1 MEEKNTVLRLTPAPP
16 DWIVPWDALR
26 RTNLGALLLQM
37 AGVPQNPAYHGEGD
51 ALIHTQMVCEAL
63 VGLDQFRKL
72 NERRRQEVFLAAL
85 LHDVGKIRCTRLED
99 GRWISPRHA
108 AAGAAMARELLW
120 LDCGWCGRPDW
131 QALRETVCALIRYH
145 TLPLHAAYEADGA
158 KRLLKAAADGAILP
172 DFSIELLCL
181 LAKADI
187 LGRTCGDRAELLET
201 VELCEVL
208 AEEHGCLASPRP
220 FPSRHTAYSYYS
232 GRLELPDYELYD
244 GAWGEVTLMCGLP
257 GTGKDTWIASHCPD
271 KPVVSL
277 DAIRAELGVLP
288 TGPQKRAADEAKARA
303 KVLLREKR
311 PFVWNAT
318 NISADLRRGL
328 VELFTDY
335 HASVRIVYLE
345 TEWGEERR
353 RNANRAAM
361 VPEQAIL
368 RMLSKLTPPEGFEAH
383 RVEWYCV

>member
-16 DWIVPWDALR
+16 DWIVPWDALW

-99 GRWISPRHA
+99 GRWVSPRHA

-120 LDCGWCGRPDW
+120 LDCGWCGRPEW

-187 LGRTCGDRAELLET
+187 LGRTCGDRAELLEA

-220 FPSRHTAYSYYS
+220 FPSRHTAYSYFS
-232 GRLELPDYELYD
+232 GKLELPDYELYD
-244 GAWGEVTLMCGLP
+244 GAWGEVILMCGLP

-288 TGPQKRAADEAKARA
+288 GGPQKRAADEAKARA
-303 KVLLREKR
+303 KALLREKR

-318 NISADLRRGL
+318 NLSADLRRGL